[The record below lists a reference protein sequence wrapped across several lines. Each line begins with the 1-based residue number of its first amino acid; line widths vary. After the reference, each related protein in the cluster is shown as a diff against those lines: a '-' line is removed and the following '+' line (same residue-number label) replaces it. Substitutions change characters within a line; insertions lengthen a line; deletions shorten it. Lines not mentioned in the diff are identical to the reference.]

1 MPSPNR
7 RRYLAIGAVA
17 FLLIVG
23 FILVSWRNRSSQWS
37 VELDDGTTLTILDV
51 ATAPNEAIY
60 VGASWKR
67 PFAETFKG
75 VGHNFKK
82 NFGHLSVTN
91 ESAIT
96 WQWSGNKARM
106 SGAQQLA
113 DRIRLVDAAGKEH
126 QTLPYIFF
134 PASSSSTNGAVCGVF
149 LLSQSLKPPAYLRIY
164 QAGIT
169 NEFRLKR

>member
-1 MPSPNR
+1 MPSHNR

-96 WQWSGNKARM
+96 WQWSGNKRECLALNSWPIE
-106 SGAQQLA
+106 SGWWTQPGKN
-113 DRIRLVDAAGKEH
+113 IRL
-126 QTLPYIFF
+126 
-134 PASSSSTNGAVCGVF
+134 S
-149 LLSQSLKPPAYLRIY
+149 RIY
-164 QAGIT
+164 FSLPHLHQLMERSAVYSC
-169 NEFRLKR
+169 